1 MGDQSQLSR
10 IRIRM
15 FLLLLPLAFLSSSVS
30 GHGGVLWPPIWQDGV
45 GRPIE
50 ELTSVAV
57 FSDPKVRDPNNG
69 RKVWSAKSWL
79 TDQAYTGGV
88 GDEFK
93 GLGPVTNLKN
103 KNARNLTNA
112 MQDVQGTRTH
122 GLLRDKLL
130 P

>member
-1 MGDQSQLSR
+1 MGIVDPFHWR
-10 IRIRM
+10 EM
-15 FLLLLPLAFLSSSVS
+15 FFLLLSVAFLSSSVS

-45 GRPIE
+45 GRPID

-88 GDEFK
+88 GDECK
-93 GLGPVTNLKN
+93 GHEPLGCS
-103 KNARNLTNA
+103 
-112 MQDVQGTRTH
+112 GTSSFPRGRLWDLWREPD
-122 GLLRDKLL
+122 GLPGL
-130 P
+130 